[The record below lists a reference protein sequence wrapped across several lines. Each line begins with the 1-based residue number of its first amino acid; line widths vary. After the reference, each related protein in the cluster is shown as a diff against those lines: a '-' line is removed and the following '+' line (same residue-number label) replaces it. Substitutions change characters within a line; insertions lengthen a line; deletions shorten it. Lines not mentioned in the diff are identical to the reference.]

1 MTWRHKVQGVVIS
14 LGILAVL
21 ALAAGADFGWQWAD
35 QWADAFAAL
44 GW

>member
-14 LGILAVL
+14 IGLLAVL
-21 ALAAGADFGWQWAD
+21 ALASGADFLPQWAD
-35 QWADAFAAL
+35 QWIDALSAL

>member
-1 MTWRHKVQGVVIS
+1 MTWRYKVQGVVIS

-21 ALAAGADFGWQWAD
+21 ALATGAALLPQWAD
-35 QWADAFAAL
+35 QWGDGFAAL

>member
-1 MTWRHKVQGVVIS
+1 MTWRYRVQGVVVS

-21 ALAAGADFGWQWAD
+21 ALAAGASFGGQWAD
-35 QWADAFAAL
+35 QWGDLLVGL